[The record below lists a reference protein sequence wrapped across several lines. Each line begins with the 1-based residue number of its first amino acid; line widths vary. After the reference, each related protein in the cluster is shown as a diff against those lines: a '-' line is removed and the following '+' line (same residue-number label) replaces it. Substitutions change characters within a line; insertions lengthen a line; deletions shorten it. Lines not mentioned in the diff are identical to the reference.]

1 MAESVCKLL
10 EARGHVVT
18 RSRDV
23 IPPDSPDPI
32 VAKAAQD
39 ADAILISEDSDFKSL
54 VKRKGR
60 RFKRLSRV
68 LLCCGSAQ
76 TASRMEAALS
86 LVEFEYVQAQSRQ
99 DKRIIIE
106 INISL
111 IRILR

>member
-1 MAESVCKLL
+1 VAESVCKLL
-10 EARGHVVT
+10 EARGHDVT
-18 RSRDV
+18 RSRAV

-39 ADAILISEDSDFKSL
+39 ADAILISEDGDFKSL
-54 VKRKGR
+54 VQRKGR

-68 LLCCGSAQ
+68 SLRCGSAQ
-76 TASRMEAALS
+76 TANRMAAALS
-86 LVEFEYVQAQSRQ
+86 LVEFEFAQAQIRQ

-106 INISL
+106 IHVSL